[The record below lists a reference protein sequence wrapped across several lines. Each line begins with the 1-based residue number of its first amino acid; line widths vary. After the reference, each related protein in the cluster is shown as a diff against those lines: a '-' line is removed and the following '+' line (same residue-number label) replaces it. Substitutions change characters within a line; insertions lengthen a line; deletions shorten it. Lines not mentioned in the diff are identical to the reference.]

1 VLDPPGPPAGTVTGV
16 GTTVGTV
23 ATGEEDSTAATVL
36 TTAGVDASF
45 PPAAEDA
52 TGEATEELSVGRPA
66 ALEVAGVEPST
77 GVDEV
82 AGVEL
87 PTGAADDAG
96 VVDPAGATP
105 HWPRGLLPGNA
116 SKVPRIVSSMGH

>member
-1 VLDPPGPPAGTVTGV
+1 MLDPPDPPAGTATDV

-23 ATGEEDSTAATVL
+23 ATGEEDSPVPAVL
-36 TTAGVDASF
+36 TTGVDASF

-52 TGEATEELSVGRPA
+52 TREAAEEVSVGIPA
-66 ALEVAGVEPST
+66 ALEALGVELST

-87 PTGAADDAG
+87 PTGAAEDAG

-105 HWPRGLLPGNA
+105 HCPRGLLPGNA
-116 SKVPRIVSSMGH
+116 SNVPRIVSSMGH